1 MAGNLTQF
9 NPFREL
15 AMGDPFRNM
24 ERMMSNFRMRSLFD
38 EMTDSRIRMDV
49 EEGDTQ
55 FVVKAEIPGVK
66 KEDIAIDI
74 SGNEISVSAETRR
87 ETEEKSAGNVLHSER
102 YYGKFYRSFTLNH
115 EVDESQSQASYQD
128 GILTLTLP
136 KKPGAASRK
145 LMVS

>member
-49 EEGDTQ
+49 EEDDTQ

>member
-49 EEGDTQ
+49 EEDDTQ

-115 EVDESQSQASYQD
+115 EVDESKSQASYQD

>member
-38 EMTDSRIRMDV
+38 EMTDSRIRIDV
-49 EEGDTQ
+49 EEDDKQ

-66 KEDIAIDI
+66 KEDIAIDV
-74 SGNEISVSAETRR
+74 SGNEISISAETRR
-87 ETEEKSAGNVLHSER
+87 ETEEKSAGNVVHSER
-102 YYGKFYRSFTLNH
+102 YYGRFYRSFTLNH